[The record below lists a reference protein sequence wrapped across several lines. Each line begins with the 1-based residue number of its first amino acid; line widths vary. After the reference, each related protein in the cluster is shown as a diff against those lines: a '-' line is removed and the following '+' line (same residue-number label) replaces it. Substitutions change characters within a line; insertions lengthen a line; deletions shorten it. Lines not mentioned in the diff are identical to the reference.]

1 MPMDNHQ
8 YEISGGETM
17 EETHQSRCE
26 VPKKV
31 IELDGNN
38 LTIEDVISVARHST
52 KVALSQ
58 DGIVKMNRSCQMV
71 RLLIEDKKVVYGI
84 TTGFGKF
91 SNVLIDNDQ
100 TEQLQ
105 KNLIMSHATGIGNPF
120 PVQAISPC
128 LILQKK
134 I

>member
-1 MPMDNHQ
+1 MPMELNHQ

-17 EETHQSRCE
+17 EETRQSRCE
-26 VPKKV
+26 IPKKV

-91 SNVLIDNDQ
+91 SNVLIDND
-100 TEQLQ
+100 
-105 KNLIMSHATGIGNPF
+105 
-120 PVQAISPC
+120 
-128 LILQKK
+128 
-134 I
+134 